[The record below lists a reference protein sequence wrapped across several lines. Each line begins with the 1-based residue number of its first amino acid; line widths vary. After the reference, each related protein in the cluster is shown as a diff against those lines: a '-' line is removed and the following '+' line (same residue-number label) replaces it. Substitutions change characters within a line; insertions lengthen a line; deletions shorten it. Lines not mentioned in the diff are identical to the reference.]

1 MDLNRATIL
10 GRLTQ
15 DPELKS
21 TSSGRSVANMTV
33 ATNRVWTDGNGE
45 QQEETEFNDCVVWGK
60 LAEIAGQ
67 YLSKGRRVYCE
78 GRLQTRDWTGD
89 DGVKRYR
96 TEIVVNNLIML
107 GGAQGNEDQGQGRQA
122 PPPSQGQGQAPQQ
135 SQQQQS
141 GGGAPGQEDEE
152 EIEVEDIPF

>member
-135 SQQQQS
+135 SQQQS

>member
-15 DPELKS
+15 DPELRS
-21 TSSGRSVANMTV
+21 TPSGRSVANMTV
-33 ATNRVWTDGNGE
+33 ATNRVWTDDNGE
-45 QQEETEFNDCVVWGK
+45 QQERTEFHNCVIWGK

-107 GGAQGNEDQGQGRQA
+107 GGEQGQ
-122 PPPSQGQGQAPQQ
+122 SQGQGQPPPPQQ
-135 SQQQQS
+135 SQQQSGGQPQQPQNQS
-141 GGGAPGQEDEE
+141 GGGPGEQDEE

>member
-15 DPELKS
+15 DPELRS
-21 TSSGRSVANMTV
+21 TPSGRSVANMTV
-33 ATNRVWTDGNGE
+33 ATNRVWTDDDGE
-45 QQEETEFNDCVVWGK
+45 QQERTEFHNCVIWGK

-107 GGAQGNEDQGQGRQA
+107 GGDQQGQSDQGQRQ
-122 PPPSQGQGQAPQQ
+122 PPPQQAPQQ
-135 SQQQQS
+135 QGQSQNQ
-141 GGGAPGQEDEE
+141 GGGSPGQQEEE

>member
-1 MDLNRATIL
+1 MDLNRSTIL

-15 DPELKS
+15 DPELR
-21 TSSGRSVANMTV
+21 TTPSGRSVANMTV
-33 ATNRVWTDGNGE
+33 ATSRTWTDDNGQE
-45 QQEETEFNDCVVWGK
+45 QERTEFHNCVIWGR

-96 TEIVVNNLIML
+96 TEIIVNNLIML
-107 GGAQGNEDQGQGRQA
+107 GGGSDQQGQSNQNRNQQRQQ
-122 PPPSQGQGQAPQQ
+122 PQPQQ
-135 SQQQQS
+135 SNQGQS
-141 GGGAPGQEDEE
+141 KGNQPPAGQEDEE

>member
-15 DPELKS
+15 DPELRS
-21 TSSGRSVANMTV
+21 TPSGRSVANMTV
-33 ATNRVWTDGNGE
+33 ATNRVWTDDDGE
-45 QQEETEFNDCVVWGK
+45 QQERTEFHNCVIWGK

-107 GGAQGNEDQGQGRQA
+107 GGTQQEGG
-122 PPPSQGQGQAPQQ
+122 SQGQRQPPPQQ
-135 SQQQQS
+135 ASQQQGQS
-141 GGGAPGQEDEE
+141 QNQGGGSPGQQEEE

>member
-1 MDLNRATIL
+1 MDLNRSTIL

-15 DPELKS
+15 DPELR
-21 TSSGRSVANMTV
+21 TTPSGRSVANMTV
-33 ATNRVWTDGNGE
+33 ATSRTWTDDNGQE
-45 QQEETEFNDCVVWGK
+45 QERTEFHNCVIWGR

-96 TEIVVNNLIML
+96 TEIIINNLIML
-107 GGAQGNEDQGQGRQA
+107 GGGSDQQGQSNQNRNQQRQQ
-122 PPPSQGQGQAPQQ
+122 PQPQQ
-135 SQQQQS
+135 SNQGQS
-141 GGGAPGQEDEE
+141 KGNQPPAGQEDEE

>member
-15 DPELKS
+15 DPELRS
-21 TSSGRSVANMTV
+21 TPSGRSVANMTV
-33 ATNRVWTDGNGE
+33 ATNRVWTDDDGE
-45 QQEETEFNDCVVWGK
+45 QQERTEFHNCVIWGK

-107 GGAQGNEDQGQGRQA
+107 GGTQQEGG
-122 PPPSQGQGQAPQQ
+122 SQGQRQPPPQQ
-135 SQQQQS
+135 TPQQQGQS
-141 GGGAPGQEDEE
+141 QNQGGGSPGQQEEE